1 MIYTRSQK
9 STTITLVFSI
19 FVAALTL
26 NGVVKPWEPL
36 PVAHAEEASDAIP
49 PPEDGGPIPIDTD
62 GDGVTDGWD
71 VDGDGKIDVE
81 DKNGNGEMD
90 QDEEDEILSIESAAT
105 AADNECRLGKIKN
118 YSGKLQIIG
127 TFLVAAGPYVMKVG
141 GLVGIVIGAIMIV
154 VGFLLKWLGGRKNY
168 TKELYKVYYR
178 KEYQCDPE
186 VRMDAT
192 VLFQAMAN
200 RILVTI
206 TSGGEISP
214 YTDPGKGRG
223 GGTTWVRDWQAF
235 VQVKRGEGK
244 KHFQWMLYDAAI
256 NPNTA
261 TMCPYFAEEIAAAFH
276 ATPNV
281 GEINSGGNWVNGYY
295 RIGAE
300 QPFDIRVKCTLP
312 DDFDMNA
319 YSRGDTFSWALYDLL
334 NQPQNNPMGVW
345 LMAVEEEQRQ
355 IANNES
361 INREDLVAN
370 QGFRGI
376 RAQDGTGTN
385 TPGSVLSQLAAKTI
399 GSQLDYLLTAD
410 EFGELFDDA
419 YLMVGLTVNRTK
431 SLLNEQLVN

>member
-9 STTITLVFSI
+9 TTTIALIIGI
-19 FVAALTL
+19 FGVSMTL
-26 NGVVKPWEPL
+26 NGTIKPWEPL
-36 PVAHAEEASDAIP
+36 PVAYAAETDAIP
-49 PPEDGGPIPIDTD
+49 PPEDGGPVPIDTD

-81 DKNGNGEMD
+81 DKNGNGKMD

-105 AADNECRLGKIKN
+105 AADNKCRLGKIKN

-127 TFLVAAGPYVMKVG
+127 TFLVAAGPYVIKVG
-141 GLVGIVIGAIMIV
+141 GWGIVIGAIMIV
-154 VGFLLKWLGGRKNY
+154 VGYLLKWLGGRKNY
-168 TKELYKVYYR
+168 TKELYKVYYL

-192 VLFQAMAN
+192 ILFQAMAN
-200 RILVTI
+200 RIIYTI
-206 TSGGEISP
+206 GHGGDGTP
-214 YTDPGKGRG
+214 
-223 GGTTWVRDWQAF
+223 GTTRPGQSGSTTWIQDWQGF
-235 VQVKRGEGK
+235 VQSARAKGK
-244 KHFQWMLYDAAI
+244 LHFQWMMYDAAI

-261 TMCPYFAEEIAAAFH
+261 TMCPYFAEEIAEEFDAR
-276 ATPNV
+276 PNE
-281 GEINSGGNWVNGYY
+281 GELTNGGNWVNGYY
-295 RIGAE
+295 AIGAE
-300 QPFDIRVKCTLP
+300 QRFDLQVKCTLP
-312 DDFDMNA
+312 EDFDLEK
-319 YSRGDTFSWALYDLL
+319 YLSGEDFSWELYDLL
-334 NQPQNNPMGVW
+334 NEPQNNPQGVRFISVKA
-345 LMAVEEEQRQ
+345 LQDQ

-376 RAQDGTGTN
+376 RDPEFGTN
-385 TPGSVLSQLAAKTI
+385 TPGSVLSKLAAKAI